1 MIYFCPTPIGNL
13 EDITIRT
20 LNILKSVDIICC
32 EDTRNSIKLLNNFD
46 IKKRLIAY
54 HKFNERQ
61 KVDELIELSEKNDI
75 AIISDAGMPGISDP
89 GFILI
94 RELIDRDI
102 EFEVLPGSTASI
114 LALLY
119 SGFSTEHFFFYG
131 FLDSKRSKRLK
142 ELENLKELKFPIIFY
157 EAPHRI
163 LETLEDLKEVF
174 GNRKISISRELTK
187 MFEEHIRGSIEEILA
202 KDLTLKGEFVI
213 VVDGYEEEELEID
226 IRAEL
231 ERRVADGM
239 KMSQAIKEVAKE
251 FGLKKNDV
259 YKVSLEDE

>member
-20 LNILKSVDIICC
+20 LNVLRSVDIICC

-61 KVDELIELSEKNDI
+61 KVDELIELSENNDI

-142 ELENLKELKFPIIFY
+142 ELEDLKELKFPIIFY

-174 GNRKISISRELTK
+174 GNREISISRELTK

-213 VVDGYEEEELEID
+213 VVDGYEEEDLEID
-226 IRAEL
+226 IRVEL
-231 ERRVADGM
+231 ERRVEDGM

>member
-20 LNILKSVDIICC
+20 LNVLRSVDIICC

-61 KVDELIELSEKNDI
+61 KVDELIELSENNDI

-174 GNRKISISRELTK
+174 GNREISISRELTK

-213 VVDGYEEEELEID
+213 VVDGYEEEALEID

>member
-20 LNILKSVDIICC
+20 LNVLKSVDIICC

-61 KVDELIELSEKNDI
+61 KVDELIELLEKNDI

-102 EFEVLPGSTASI
+102 KFEVLPGSTASI

-142 ELENLKELKFPIIFY
+142 ELEDLKELKFPIIFY

-174 GNRKISISRELTK
+174 GNREISISRELTK

-213 VVDGYEEEELEID
+213 VVDGYEEEDLEID
-226 IRAEL
+226 IRVEL

>member
-1 MIYFCPTPIGNL
+1 M
-13 EDITIRT
+13 
-20 LNILKSVDIICC
+20 
-32 EDTRNSIKLLNNFD
+32 
-46 IKKRLIAY
+46 
-54 HKFNERQ
+54 
-61 KVDELIELSEKNDI
+61 
-75 AIISDAGMPGISDP
+75 
-89 GFILI
+89 
-94 RELIDRDI
+94 
-102 EFEVLPGSTASI
+102 
-114 LALLY
+114 
-119 SGFSTEHFFFYG
+119 
-131 FLDSKRSKRLK
+131 
-142 ELENLKELKFPIIFY
+142 
-157 EAPHRI
+157 
-163 LETLEDLKEVF
+163 ETLEDLKEVF

-231 ERRVADGM
+231 ERRVANGM

>member
-20 LNILKSVDIICC
+20 LNVLKSVDIICC

-61 KVDELIELSEKNDI
+61 KVDELIELSENNDI

-142 ELENLKELKFPIIFY
+142 ELEDLKELKFPIIFY

>member
-20 LNILKSVDIICC
+20 LNVLKSVDIICC

-61 KVDELIELSEKNDI
+61 KVDELIELSENNDI

-114 LALLY
+114 LAFLY

-142 ELENLKELKFPIIFY
+142 ELEDLKELKFPIIFY

-174 GNRKISISRELTK
+174 GNREISISRELTK

-213 VVDGYEEEELEID
+213 VVDGHEEEELEID

>member
-20 LNILKSVDIICC
+20 LNVLKSVDIICC

-61 KVDELIELSEKNDI
+61 KVDELIELSENNDI

-131 FLDSKRSKRLK
+131 FLDSKSSKRLK
-142 ELENLKELKFPIIFY
+142 ELEDLKELKFPIIFY

>member
-1 MIYFCPTPIGNL
+1 MKTERTPQEKARDKWNEENKAKRKIYTA
-13 EDITIRT
+13 
-20 LNILKSVDIICC
+20 KSGC
-32 EDTRNSIKLLNNFD
+32 R
-46 IKKRLIAY
+46 RY
-54 HKFNERQ
+54 
-61 KVDELIELSEKNDI
+61 
-75 AIISDAGMPGISDP
+75 
-89 GFILI
+89 I
-94 RELIDRDI
+94 RE
-102 EFEVLPGSTASI
+102 FA
-114 LALLY
+114 
-119 SGFSTEHFFFYG
+119 
-131 FLDSKRSKRLK
+131 
-142 ELENLKELKFPIIFY
+142 N
-157 EAPHRI
+157 
-163 LETLEDLKEVF
+163 LEDLKEVF
-174 GNRKISISRELTK
+174 GNREISISRELTK

>member
-20 LNILKSVDIICC
+20 LNVLKSVDIICC

-61 KVDELIELSEKNDI
+61 KVDELIELSENNDI

-142 ELENLKELKFPIIFY
+142 ELEDLKELKFPIIFY

-174 GNRKISISRELTK
+174 GNREISISRELTK

-202 KDLTLKGEFVI
+202 KALTLKGEFVI

>member
-20 LNILKSVDIICC
+20 LNVLRSVDIICC

-61 KVDELIELSEKNDI
+61 KVDELIELSENNDI

>member
-20 LNILKSVDIICC
+20 LNVLRSVDIICC

-61 KVDELIELSEKNDI
+61 KVDELIELSENNDI

-142 ELENLKELKFPIIFY
+142 ELEDLKELKFPIIFY

-202 KDLTLKGEFVI
+202 KDFTLKGEFVI

>member
-20 LNILKSVDIICC
+20 LNVLRSVDIICC

-61 KVDELIELSEKNDI
+61 KVDELIELSENNDI

-114 LALLY
+114 LAFLY

>member
-20 LNILKSVDIICC
+20 LNVLKSVDIICC

-61 KVDELIELSEKNDI
+61 KVDELIELSENNDI

-187 MFEEHIRGSIEEILA
+187 MFEEHVRGSIEEILA